1 MVSIIIG
8 SHGRLSEELLN
19 TAEMICGKQSNIST
33 VSLMPGESLDDILEK
48 YQAAMKELDISK
60 GLIFLV
66 DVFAGSPF
74 NAATKIVYK
83 EGNMDIVTG
92 VNIPMLLETI
102 TKRDNMELNELV
114 EVLKN
119 SGSQGISSFK
129 EDFIKKISKH
139 EDEEEL

>member
-1 MVSIIIG
+1 MISIIIG
-8 SHGRLSEELLN
+8 SHGKLSEELLN
-19 TAEMICGKQSNIST
+19 TVEMICGKQSNVDT
-33 VSLMPGESLDDILEK
+33 VSLMPGEGIDDILEK
-48 YQAAMKELDISK
+48 YQAAMKNLDISK

-102 TKRDNMELNELV
+102 MVRDNMELNELV
-114 EVLKN
+114 ESLKN

-129 EDFIKKISKH
+129 ENFIQEISSN
-139 EDEEEL
+139 ENEEEL